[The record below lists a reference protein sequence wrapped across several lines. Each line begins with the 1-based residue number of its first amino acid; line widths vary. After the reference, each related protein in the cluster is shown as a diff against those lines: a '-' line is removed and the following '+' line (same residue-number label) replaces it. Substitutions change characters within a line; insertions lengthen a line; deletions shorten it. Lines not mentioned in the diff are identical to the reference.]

1 MVCRLVAREK
11 DKKRKKWRK
20 IKCFP
25 RICMVSKTRTV
36 KELGKG
42 LVLCFFYYYYYF
54 HFFGQFFIVLTSL
67 FIGYS
72 SFYRISSRFESISW
86 ISWSGVIYKTV
97 RTCLKIGM
105 EREKKI
111 IYMYL
116 SFFYL
121 VCKGNRNRK
130 QKWEFFFFIN
140 ILVKQREGW
149 KLMDEGVILWATK
162 KLKNIYIKKKKKN
175 GTFFII

>member
-36 KELGKG
+36 KELEKG
-42 LVLCFFYYYYYF
+42 LVL
-54 HFFGQFFIVLTSL
+54 HFFFFSFFWPVFHSFNQFIYL

-72 SFYRISSRFESISW
+72 NFYRIGFRFESISW

-116 SFFYL
+116 SFFCL

-130 QKWEFFFFIN
+130 QKWVFFFFS
-140 ILVKQREGW
+140 
-149 KLMDEGVILWATK
+149 
-162 KLKNIYIKKKKKN
+162 
-175 GTFFII
+175 